1 MASLNTMASL
11 KTMVSTRWS
20 LMASLLLHGAI
31 VAAGII
37 ALPSLDT
44 YEVEE
49 TESIP
54 VEIVDIQ
61 EISAR
66 QAVSKDAEEKP
77 EEPVAPPKIEEAETP
92 KPAPQPA
99 REVEQAAREPE
110 PEPAPLPELEPLD
123 ELIEAAA
130 AEPEPVPAPE
140 PEPEKAEAKPVPV
153 PKVKPEPPKRVAEKP
168 KPDFNADEMQALL
181 NKIDETN
188 KAPPKPTEIAGQPK
202 LAEFDSLTGS
212 DETLAADLVDALRRR
227 IESCWTLPA
236 GARNAEELQIR
247 LQFALNPDG
256 MLANYPVVVN
266 ASAHPAFDAAAR
278 SAQSAVKTCE
288 PYNFLP
294 VDKYDLW
301 RDIILTFDPSRIFA
315 LN

>member
-1 MASLNTMASL
+1 MASLTTMASL

-20 LMASLLLHGAI
+20 LMASALLHAAI
-31 VAAGII
+31 VAAGLV
-37 ALPSLDT
+37 ALPALDT
-44 YEVEE
+44 YVVEE

-54 VEIVDIQ
+54 VEIV
-61 EISAR
+61 EIEDLSMR
-66 QAVSKDAEEKP
+66 QAVSKTAEKKP
-77 EEPVAPPKIEEAETP
+77 EEPPAPPRIEEAEKP
-92 KPAPQPA
+92 KPTPQAA
-99 REVEQAAREPE
+99 REVELAAREPE
-110 PEPAPLPELEPLD
+110 AEPQLPEPEPLD
-123 ELIEAAA
+123 ELIKAA
-130 AEPEPVPAPE
+130 AEPEPLPAPE
-140 PEPEKAEAKPVPV
+140 PEPEKTEPKPVPL

-168 KPDFNADEMQALL
+168 KPEFNAEEMQALL
-181 NKIDETN
+181 NKIDETS
-188 KAPPKPTEIAGQPK
+188 KAPPKPADLVGQPK

-212 DETLAADLVDALRRR
+212 DERLAADLVDALRRR

-236 GARNAEELQIR
+236 GARDAQDLQIR

-256 MLANYPVVVN
+256 TLADYPLVMN

-278 SAQSAVKTCE
+278 SAQSAIKTCE

-294 VDKYDLW
+294 IEKYDLW

>member
-1 MASLNTMASL
+1 MAS
-11 KTMVSTRWS
+11 V
-20 LMASLLLHGAI
+20 LMHTAI
-31 VAAGII
+31 VGAGII

-44 YEVEE
+44 YQVEE
-49 TESIP
+49 LDSIP
-54 VEIVDIQ
+54 VEIVDI
-61 EISAR
+61 EEMSAR
-66 QAVSKDAEEKP
+66 QAVSKDAP
-77 EEPVAPPKIEEAETP
+77 EESEEPPAPPSIEEAESP

-110 PEPAPLPELEPLD
+110 AEPPLPELEPLD

-130 AEPEPVPAPE
+130 EPEPVPAPE
-140 PEPEKAEAKPVPV
+140 PEPEEAEAKPVPV
-153 PKVKPEPPKRVAEKP
+153 PKVKPKPPKRVVEKP
-168 KPDFNADEMQALL
+168 KPEFNAEEMQALL
-181 NKIDETN
+181 NKIDATN
-188 KAPPKPTEIAGQPK
+188 KAPPKPAEVAGQPRR
-202 LAEFDSLTGS
+202 AEFDSMSGA
-212 DETLAADLVDALRRR
+212 DERLAADLVDALRRR

-247 LQFALNPDG
+247 LKFALNPDG
-256 MLANYPVVVN
+256 MLSNYPVVLN

-294 VDKYDLW
+294 IEKYDLW

>member
-1 MASLNTMASL
+1 MASL

-31 VAAGII
+31 VAAGVI
-37 ALPSLDT
+37 ALPSLDS
-44 YEVEE
+44 YQVEDF
-49 TESIP
+49 ESIP
-54 VEIVDIQ
+54 VELVDI
-61 EISAR
+61 EEVSAR
-66 QAVSKDAEEKP
+66 HAVSKEAEE
-77 EEPVAPPKIEEAETP
+77 EFEAPPAPPRIEEAEAP
-92 KPAPQPA
+92 KPAPQAA

-110 PEPAPLPELEPLD
+110 PEPLPELEPLE

-130 AEPEPVPAPE
+130 AEPEPEPA
-140 PEPEKAEAKPVPV
+140 PEPEKAEAEPVPL
-153 PKVKPEPPKRVAEKP
+153 PKVKPKPPKRVVEKP
-168 KPDFNADEMQALL
+168 KPEFNADEMQALL
-181 NKIDETN
+181 NKIDETDQ
-188 KAPPKPTEIAGQPK
+188 APPKPTEMAGMPR
-202 LAEFDSLTGS
+202 LAEFDSMTGS
-212 DETLAADLVDALRRR
+212 DERLAADLVDALRRR

-236 GARNAEELQIR
+236 GARNAEELQIK

-256 MLANYPVVVN
+256 MLSNYPLVLN

-278 SAQSAVKTCE
+278 SAQSAVKMCE

-294 VDKYDLW
+294 IEKYNLW

>member
-1 MASLNTMASL
+1 MASL

-20 LMASLLLHGAI
+20 LLSSIALHVAVVATGI
-31 VAAGII
+31 V

-44 YEVEE
+44 YVVED

-54 VEIVDIQ
+54 VELIDI
-61 EISAR
+61 EEVSLR
-66 QAVSKDAEEKP
+66 QAVNKEAEKVP
-77 EEPVAPPKIEEAETP
+77 EATPAPPKIEEAEAP

-110 PEPAPLPELEPLD
+110 AEPPPPELEPLD
-123 ELIEAAA
+123 ELIEAAVKP
-130 AEPEPVPAPE
+130 EPEPA
-140 PEPEKAEAKPVPV
+140 PEPEKAEAEPVPV
-153 PKVKPEPPKRVAEKP
+153 PKVKPQPPKRVAEKP
-168 KPDFNADEMQALL
+168 KPEFNADEMQALL

-188 KAPPKPTEIAGQPK
+188 EAPPKPTEVAGMPR
-202 LAEFDSLTGS
+202 LAEFDSMTGS
-212 DETLAADLVDALRRR
+212 DERLAADLVDALRRR

-236 GARNAEELQIR
+236 GARDAGELQIK
-247 LQFALNPDG
+247 LQFTLNADG
-256 MLANYPVVVN
+256 TLSDYPLVMN
-266 ASAHPAFDAAAR
+266 ASAHPAFEAAAR

-294 VDKYDLW
+294 IEKYDLW
-301 RDIILTFDPSRIFA
+301 REIILTFDPSRIFA

>member
-1 MASLNTMASL
+1 MDSL

-20 LMASLLLHGAI
+20 LMASMLLHGAI
-31 VAAGII
+31 VAAGIV
-37 ALPSLDT
+37 AFPSLDT

-54 VEIVDIQ
+54 VEIVDI
-61 EISAR
+61 EDVSAR
-66 QAVSKDAEEKP
+66 HAVSKEAEEKP
-77 EEPVAPPKIEEAETP
+77 KEPPAPPKIEEAEKP

-99 REVEQAAREPE
+99 REVEQAAREPA
-110 PEPAPLPELEPLD
+110 PEPPLPELEPLD
-123 ELIEAAA
+123 EIIEAAA

-153 PKVKPEPPKRVAEKP
+153 PKVKPEPPKRIVEKP
-168 KPDFNADEMQALL
+168 KPEFNTEEMQALL

-188 KAPPKPTEIAGQPK
+188 KAPPKPTEVAGRPR
-202 LAEFDSLTGS
+202 LAEFDSMTGS
-212 DETLAADLVDALRRR
+212 DERLAADLVDALRRR

-247 LQFALNPDG
+247 LQFALNPNG
-256 MLANYPVVVN
+256 MLSDYPVVMN

-294 VDKYDLW
+294 IDKYDLW
-301 RDIILTFDPSRIFA
+301 REIILTFDPSRIFA

>member
-1 MASLNTMASL
+1 MASQNTMASL

-20 LMASLLLHGAI
+20 LLSSIALHVAI
-31 VAAGII
+31 VAAGIV
-37 ALPSLDT
+37 ALPSLNT
-44 YEVEE
+44 YVVEE

-54 VEIVDIQ
+54 VEIVDI
-61 EISAR
+61 EEVSLR
-66 QAVSKDAEEKP
+66 QAVSKQAEKEP
-77 EEPVAPPKIEEAETP
+77 EAPPAPPKIEEAEAP

-110 PEPAPLPELEPLD
+110 AEPEPELEPLE
-123 ELIEAAA
+123 ELIEAAV
-130 AEPEPVPAPE
+130 EPEPEPLPD
-140 PEPEKAEAKPVPV
+140 PEPEKAAAAPVPV
-153 PKVKPEPPKRVAEKP
+153 PKMKPQPPKKVAETPKPE
-168 KPDFNADEMQALL
+168 FNADEMQALL

-188 KAPPKPTEIAGQPK
+188 VAPPKPTEMAGMPR
-202 LAEFDSLTGS
+202 LAEFDSMTGS
-212 DETLAADLVDALRRR
+212 DERLAADLVDALRRR

-236 GARNAEELQIR
+236 GARDAGELQIR

-256 MLANYPVVVN
+256 MLSNYPMVMN

-278 SAQSAVKTCE
+278 SAQSAVKMCE

-294 VDKYDLW
+294 IEKYDLW
-301 RDIILTFDPSRIFA
+301 SEIILTFDPSRIFA

>member
-1 MASLNTMASL
+1 MASVVFHA
-11 KTMVSTRWS
+11 
-20 LMASLLLHGAI
+20 AI
-31 VAAGII
+31 LAAGIV
-37 ALPSLDT
+37 ALPSLNS
-44 YEVEE
+44 YVVEE

-54 VEIVDIQ
+54 VEIVDI
-61 EISAR
+61 EEVSAR
-66 QAVSKDAEEKP
+66 QAVSKDVK
-77 EEPVAPPKIEEAETP
+77 EEPEAPPAPPKIEEARTP

-110 PEPAPLPELEPLD
+110 AEPPLPALEPLD
-123 ELIEAAA
+123 QLIEAA
-130 AEPEPVPAPE
+130 AEPEPAPE
-140 PEPEKAEAKPVPV
+140 PEPAKAEATPVPV
-153 PKVKPEPPKRVAEKP
+153 PKLKPKPPKRVAEKP
-168 KPDFNADEMQALL
+168 KPEFNADDMQALL

-188 KAPPKPTEIAGQPK
+188 QAPPKPTEVAGQPK
-202 LAEFDSLTGS
+202 LAQFDSMSGS
-212 DETLAADLVDALRRR
+212 DERLAADLVDALRRR

-256 MLANYPVVVN
+256 TLSDYPVIMN

-294 VDKYDLW
+294 IEKYDLW
-301 RDIILTFDPSRIFA
+301 REIILTFDPSRIFA